1 MYFFTH
7 TFFLGNPIKQDTHD
21 DGSVRF
27 YMYGSPPFN
36 YGLLRQTWED
46 PATVE
51 GGYGGDNDPLD
62 IIEVGSGPL
71 PIGTALKVKVKK
83 GLGWKGVD
91 GQC

>member
-1 MYFFTH
+1 MS
-7 TFFLGNPIKQDTHD
+7 GNPIKQDTHD

-36 YGLLRQTWED
+36 YGMLPQTWED
-46 PATVE
+46 PAAVE

-71 PIGTALKVKVKK
+71 PIGTALKVKVMFSV
-83 GLGWKGVD
+83 GMR
-91 GQC
+91 